1 MTSLLLCAGSAL
13 ASGNTGYGDPT
24 PPGPFYT
31 PMPSG
36 TRLPPP
42 RKVPG
47 KEFSTIRDLNQ
58 VNTPTHGQSMFWDG
72 LGGVRDAYN
81 YTSTGQLD
89 ALANAGDALFDAV
102 RVNSTFLLL
111 SMQGDLKRNP
121 GFAISSWGKTSLWAS
136 NSMVWNPAPPDG
148 TGTGLAAFDLDALE
162 VWGPELIVDAN
173 RFSLEGDVLPD
184 GMGSASV
191 LRLDNSVQYTREDI
205 AGAIGRPDLAD
216 RIDLDALMVNGDDL
230 LFSIQPLVVFDG
242 GEIWD
247 WTGTGLAKFLYFGGR
262 EWSTQH
268 NVKNYFNSQGFDIS
282 NENIDAL
289 EAASKVP
296 GPLPIFGLGA
306 AFGFSRRL
314 RSRIKAR
321 VQA

>member
-1 MTSLLLCAGSAL
+1 
-13 ASGNTGYGDPT
+13 
-24 PPGPFYT
+24 
-31 PMPSG
+31 
-36 TRLPPP
+36 
-42 RKVPG
+42 
-47 KEFSTIRDLNQ
+47 
-58 VNTPTHGQSMFWDG
+58 MFWDG
-72 LGGVRDAYN
+72 LGGVRDVYN
-81 YTSTGQLD
+81 YSSNFSSTRAQPD
-89 ALANAGDALFDAV
+89 ALANADDALFDAV
-102 RVNSTFLLL
+102 RANNTYVLL
-111 SMQGDLKRNP
+111 SMQGDLNRKSV
-121 GFAISSWGKTSLWAS
+121 FAISPSGKISLWA
-136 NSMVWNPAPPDG
+136 NNHTVWNPAPPDG
-148 TGTGLAAFDLDALE
+148 TGTGPAAFDLDALE

-173 RFSLEGDVLPD
+173 RFSLEGDVWPD
-184 GMGSASV
+184 GTGSASV
-191 LRLDNSVQYTREDI
+191 LRLDNSMQFTREDI

-230 LFSIQPLVVFDG
+230 LFSIKPITGIFDG

-247 WTGTGLAKFLYFGGR
+247 WSGTGLATFLDFGGR

-268 NVKNYFNSQGFDIS
+268 NVKDYFRSQGFDLS

-314 RSRIKAR
+314 RSRIQAR